1 MKIAI
6 LLFITYFL
14 MIFQINFLSVF
25 DSISRYLPNLGIIFV
40 LLVIFLETNQ
50 SQKGMVLAG
59 ALGLLFDFF
68 TEKPI
73 GFYGLMFLTGAISI
87 KFVVKKHFWVKVKEN

>member
-14 MIFQINFLSVF
+14 MIFQTDFLSVF
-25 DSISRYLPNLGIIFV
+25 GLSRYLPNLGIIFV
-40 LLVIFLETNQ
+40 LLVIFLETDQ
-50 SQKGMVLAG
+50 SRRGVILAG

-73 GFYGLMFLTGAISI
+73 GFYGLIFLAGAILM
-87 KFVVKKHFWVKVKEN
+87 KLVVKKHFWIKTKEN